1 MATIRGVIT
10 NLGKYN
16 EGELIGEWIDFPISE
31 EELEEVK
38 ARIGINDEYEE
49 FFFTDWELP
58 EGMDWEIF
66 GEYPSIDEV
75 NEVAEKLESVDD
87 EDVFAAILG
96 EVGDIQEAID
106 IIDSGDFSVYP
117 DVYDD
122 SDLGY
127 AIVDSVYGSPSE
139 LSKDTLEMYFDYE
152 ALGRDI
158 RSDLVNMAEEDEDQ
172 DLVDYYES
180 QSDYDLGA
188 EWADEVGFD
197 GISNPDYYFDYEAFG
212 RDVRLEGRF
221 IDYAG
226 GMIELY

>member
-1 MATIRGVIT
+1 MASIKGFIT

-16 EGELIGEWIDFPISE
+16 EGELVGEWIDFPIGE

-38 ARIGINDEYEE
+38 ARIGINAEYEE

-75 NEVAEKLESVDD
+75 NDVAEKLESVDD

-106 IIDSGDFSVYP
+106 IIDSGDYSVYP
-117 DVYDD
+117 GVYDD

-127 AIVDSVYGSPSE
+127 EVAEQLGE
-139 LSKDTLEMYFDYE
+139 LPKDTLEMYFDYE
-152 ALGRDI
+152 AFGRDI

-188 EWADEVGFD
+188 EWVDDVGFD
-197 GISNPDYYFDYEAFG
+197 GVSNAGVYFDYEAFG

-221 IDYAG
+221 IEYSG